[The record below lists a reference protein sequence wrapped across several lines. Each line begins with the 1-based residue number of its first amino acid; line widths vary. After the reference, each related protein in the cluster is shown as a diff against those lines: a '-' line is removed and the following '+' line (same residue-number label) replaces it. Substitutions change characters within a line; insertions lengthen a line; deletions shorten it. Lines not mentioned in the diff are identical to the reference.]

1 MGNVFPTSETV
12 KSTAGVE
19 DYLIERLQAQ
29 GVRDINSRY
38 TPMVR
43 DRDDLWYDCWHGIG
57 YIDTGCFFEVSV
69 ASVGMLFVYICRENN
84 REHGTLSNFFINFL

>member
-12 KSTAGVE
+12 KSTAGAE

-29 GVRDINSRY
+29 GVRDINPKY

-43 DRDDLWYDCWHGIG
+43 DGNDLWYDCWHGIG
-57 YIDTGCFFEVSV
+57 VGYIDTGCFLRYLLPEWGCCS
-69 ASVGMLFVYICRENN
+69 YIYVERIIESRE
-84 REHGTLSNFFINFL
+84 R